1 MKDSDEYGSILQKA
15 IIRSSLKYQRFF
27 KDKNLYIAD
36 LASTLT
42 GVSSMED

>member
-15 IIRSSLKYQRFF
+15 IRSSLKYQRFF
-27 KDKNLYIAD
+27 KDKNLYIAN